1 MDQIIGDLRY
11 AARVLIKNGGITA
24 IMVFTLALAIGA
36 TTAIFSVVYG
46 VLLRPLPYPNP
57 DRIVALSEINHKGG
71 NMNFADPNFL
81 DLRSRNHSLEAAA
94 EYTSWIT
101 SVSGAAEPARAMVA
115 EVSADFF
122 KAIGV
127 YPAIGRPF
135 LAEDLHQG
143 AAPVAL
149 VSHDFWRQY
158 LSSSTDFSNARIK
171 FENREYSVV
180 GVMPPGFRF
189 PTETDIWFPREL
201 DEIGTSRTSHNFHGL
216 GRLRD
221 GVTIEQARAD
231 LSALGQQVIHEN
243 GLQGDFAMR
252 GFNVMPLQA
261 SMTTRTRP
269 ALLVLLVA
277 VGFLLLVACANVAN
291 LLLSQASARERELAI
306 RAALGANR
314 ARLIRQFLMEALL
327 LSVISGAMGMLAAF
341 WGVSALIAIAPK
353 DLPRLDSVSVNLPV
367 LLFALGI
374 SVAVAVGLGLFT
386 ATRATSADPRD
397 ALAEGSRGQAGS
409 QRSQRMGGTIV
420 VAQLAITLVLLVG
433 AGLLG
438 RSLLQVLSVN
448 PGFRT
453 ERVLTMDVSLPFSF
467 DDDAPKKA
475 RAITLENDL
484 LTRLSAIPGVQDVG
498 GASSIP
504 LDGGLANGLF
514 AEMSFAETPKSMEE
528 FGKFFNDT
536 SRTGVADFCA
546 ATAGYFKALG
556 IPLIRGRMFDDRDT
570 PSSPHVALISQSL
583 ADRKWPGQD
592 PLGHTIEFGNMD
604 GDLHLLTIVGVVGD
618 THEDSLEL
626 PADPT
631 VYVNMLQRP
640 RGSFVTVMRSNTDTA
655 SVFAAARSVL
665 HNLAPD
671 VPPRFRTFPAIYTE
685 SIGSRRF
692 NLTLV

>member
-1 MDQIIGDLRY
+1 MGSCEAHMNKFWQDFRY
-11 AARVLIKNGGITA
+11 ATRVLGRNPGVTA

-143 AAPVAL
+143 SAPVAL
-149 VSHDFWRQY
+149 MSHDFWRQY

-201 DEIGTSRTSHNFHGL
+201 DEIGNSRTSHNFHGL

-397 ALAEGSRGQAGS
+397 ALAEGRRG
-409 QRSQRMGGTIV
+409 
-420 VAQLAITLVLLVG
+420 
-433 AGLLG
+433 
-438 RSLLQVLSVN
+438 
-448 PGFRT
+448 P
-453 ERVLTMDVSLPFSF
+453 
-467 DDDAPKKA
+467 A
-475 RAITLENDL
+475 RPA
-484 LTRLSAIPGVQDVG
+484 
-498 GASSIP
+498 
-504 LDGGLANGLF
+504 
-514 AEMSFAETPKSMEE
+514 
-528 FGKFFNDT
+528 T
-536 SRTGVADFCA
+536 SR
-546 ATAGYFKALG
+546 
-556 IPLIRGRMFDDRDT
+556 
-570 PSSPHVALISQSL
+570 
-583 ADRKWPGQD
+583 
-592 PLGHTIEFGNMD
+592 
-604 GDLHLLTIVGVVGD
+604 
-618 THEDSLEL
+618 
-626 PADPT
+626 
-631 VYVNMLQRP
+631 
-640 RGSFVTVMRSNTDTA
+640 
-655 SVFAAARSVL
+655 
-665 HNLAPD
+665 
-671 VPPRFRTFPAIYTE
+671 
-685 SIGSRRF
+685 
-692 NLTLV
+692 